1 MRTLRLLVLLVALP
15 VAAAA
20 QQPAGAK
27 PRAMPPAAATLRP
40 TLDSLGTDL
49 TALQASHARAM
60 QHLHQQGIIHRD
72 LAARVAALP
81 DPPPGTDPALAD
93 AVRAL
98 KREAVQLNRQFLG
111 LQERVQ
117 EESRRFQ
124 TLSNVMKTRHDTAKN
139 SIGNVR

>member
-1 MRTLRLLVLLVALP
+1 MRIRCLLLLLVALP
-15 VAAAA
+15 VAAVA

-27 PRAMPPAAATLRP
+27 PRAAAPAAATIRP
-40 TLDSLGTDL
+40 TLDSLGADL
-49 TALQASHARAM
+49 AALQASHARAM
-60 QHLHQQGIIHRD
+60 QHLHQQGLIHRD

-81 DPPPGTDPALAD
+81 DAPPGTDPALAD

-98 KREAVQLNRQFLG
+98 KRDAAQWNRQFQG

-124 TLSNVMKTRHDTAKN
+124 TISNVMKTRHDTAKN
-139 SIGNVR
+139 AIGNVR

>member
-1 MRTLRLLVLLVALP
+1 VRVRCLLVLLVALP
-15 VAAAA
+15 AAAAA

-27 PRAMPPAAATLRP
+27 PRGTPTAAATLRP
-40 TLDSLGTDL
+40 ALDSLGTDL
-49 TALQASHARAM
+49 AALQASHARAM

-81 DPPPGTDPALAD
+81 DPPPGTDPGLAG

-98 KREAVQLNRQFLG
+98 KREAVQWNLQFLG

-124 TLSNVMKTRHDTAKN
+124 TISNVMKTRHDTAKN
-139 SIGNVR
+139 AIGNIR

>member
-1 MRTLRLLVLLVALP
+1 MRALRLLVLLAALP

-20 QQPAGAK
+20 QQPDGAR
-27 PRAMPPAAATLRP
+27 PRATPPAAAPLRP
-40 TLDSLGTDL
+40 TLDSLASDL
-49 TALQASHARAM
+49 AALQASHARAM

-81 DPPPGTDPALAD
+81 DPPAGTDPALAD

-98 KREAVQLNRQFLG
+98 KRDAVQWDMQFLG
-111 LQERVQ
+111 LQERVRD
-117 EESRRFQ
+117 ESRRFQ
-124 TLSNVMKTRHDTAKN
+124 AISNVMKTRHDTAKN